1 MHAIESLGRDKF
13 VYRNVFFTA
22 VEQNKN
28 EYIHFL
34 PKNLLSFL
42 FLTGNL
48 GEWACFWMLLR
59 GPRGMGGGEDAQ
71 CALVN
76 TEMGEVWGKQ

>member
-1 MHAIESLGRDKF
+1 MTVSISC
-13 VYRNVFFTA
+13 
-22 VEQNKN
+22 QNLK
-28 EYIHFL
+28 
-34 PKNLLSFL
+34 SFL